1 MNDERGTRSFGMD
14 ECIEERGIGGSF
26 EMKE

>member
-1 MNDERGTRSFGMD
+1 MNDERGTRSFGMN
-14 ECIEERGIGGSF
+14 ECIEERGTGGSF